1 MALPVSLY
9 PICDAVQFRLLAR
22 FLFRRV
28 VEAEAA
34 DAPMS
39 TAIKDG
45 VSVLAVFDPAA
56 VYFGRVTLGRPQAI
70 LDLTAL
76 LLDPQLLLVRFGE
89 VFECCTNR
97 HARARIRMS

>member
-1 MALPVSLY
+1 MALPGSLY

-34 DAPMS
+34 DASMS

-45 VSVLAVFDPAA
+45 VSILDVFPAPA
-56 VYFGRVTLGRPQAI
+56 VYDGRDTLGRPY
-70 LDLTAL
+70 TN
-76 LLDPQLLLVRFGE
+76 GE
-89 VFECCTNR
+89 VVTV
-97 HARARIRMS
+97 RARR